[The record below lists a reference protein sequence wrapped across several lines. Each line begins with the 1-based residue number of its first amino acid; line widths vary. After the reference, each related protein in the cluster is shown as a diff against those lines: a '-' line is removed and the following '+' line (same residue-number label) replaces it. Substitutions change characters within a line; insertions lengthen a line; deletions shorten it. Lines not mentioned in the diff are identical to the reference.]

1 MDNLTKARALFR
13 EISGRKTYGV
23 FTHRGGNVYHEGKQI
38 DPTEQ
43 AQIAKQFETIIN
55 IKIKRI

>member
-13 EISGRKTYGV
+13 EISGKQSYGI

-38 DPTEQ
+38 DPTLQ

-55 IKIKRI
+55 IKIKTL